1 MKTIFDTYAWIEYFL
16 GSSKGKKVKKIF
28 ESNEI
33 ITPIIVL
40 VELSCKSVKE
50 NWNFKK
56 YLEFIKANSLVLNIE
71 EKTLIDTG
79 KLYVKMRS
87 KIRDFGLVDTIILA
101 MAKLE
106 KARILTGDRH
116 FKNMDNVIF
125 LR

>member
-1 MKTIFDTYAWIEYFL
+1 MKVIFDTYAWIEYFL
-16 GSSKGKKVKKIF
+16 GSSKGKKVSNIF

-40 VELSCKSVKE
+40 VELSCKSAKE
-50 NWNFKK
+50 NWDFKK
-56 YLEFIKANSLVLNIE
+56 YLEFIKANSLVLNIR

-79 KLYVKMRS
+79 KLYVQMRS

-101 MAKLE
+101 MAKVE
-106 KARILTGDRH
+106 KAKILTGDKH
-116 FKNMDNVIF
+116 FETLDNVIF